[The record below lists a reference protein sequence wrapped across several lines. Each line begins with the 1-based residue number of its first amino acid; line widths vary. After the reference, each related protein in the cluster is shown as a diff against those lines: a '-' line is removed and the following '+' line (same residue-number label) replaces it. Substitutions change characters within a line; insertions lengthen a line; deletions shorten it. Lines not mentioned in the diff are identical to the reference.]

1 MRFHITFALLLV
13 GIVIFAIKNEIDTK
27 NYITDHK
34 CKVTR
39 TKLRDTYTTTTT
51 SNGGVVTVPT
61 VTTDHLYEC
70 EIAGDRGKSFWK

>member
-1 MRFHITFALLLV
+1 MGFYITIFALLVGLV
-13 GIVIFAIKNEIDTK
+13 TVTVKNSIDTK

-39 TKLRDTYTTTTT
+39 AKLRNTTTVAPTT
-51 SNGGVVTVPT
+51 NGEVVIVPT

-70 EIAGDRGKSFWK
+70 EIEGDRGKSFWN

>member
-1 MRFHITFALLLV
+1 MGFYITIFALLAGLV
-13 GIVIFAIKNEIDTK
+13 TFAIKDEIDTK
-27 NYITDHK
+27 NYIIDHK